1 MYRFNTYNSNNNKY
15 ALTSYSNI
23 NTSLVCIT
31 ISNHSIYFTQLL
43 KGRDYVRYIYDIQH
57 IKAIDNC
64 LVILLDI
71 FNYLLLDINCLFRA
85 TKPFDNHVN
94 LLLLPSFKHLASIL
108 TFVYPSFESILFDLD
123 NKYKSSPGC
132 EARGDIHFKHIY
144 ITLSLAAYIH
154 NLAIE
159 ISHLLYVK
167 DKLITQEY

>member
-1 MYRFNTYNSNNNKY
+1 MYLFNTYNSNNNKY

-43 KGRDYVRYIYDIQH
+43 KGRDYVRYIFDIQH
-57 IKAIDNC
+57 IKAIDNS

-94 LLLLPSFKHLASIL
+94 LLLAPQFKHMANML
-108 TFVYPSFESILFDLD
+108 TFVYPSFESILFSLED
-123 NKYKSSPGC
+123 KYKISK
-132 EARGDIHFKHIY
+132 DIRFKHVYIY
-144 ITLSLAAYIH
+144 LFLVAYIH
-154 NLAIE
+154 NSSIN
-159 ISHLLYVK
+159 ISHLLCVK
-167 DKLITQEY
+167 YEIINRGY

>member
-1 MYRFNTYNSNNNKY
+1 MYLFNTYNSNNNKY

-23 NTSLVCIT
+23 NTSLVGIT

-64 LVILLDI
+64 LVILLHL
-71 FNYLLLDINCLFRA
+71 FNSLLLDINCLFRA

-108 TFVYPSFESILFDLD
+108 TFVYPSFESILFDID
-123 NKYKSSPGC
+123 NKYKSSV
-132 EARGDIHFKHIY
+132 DIHFKHIY